1 MKVTKRQENQ
11 KDRVWEM
18 HKVDNLPID
27 KIARR
32 ESINEHKVK
41 AIIAG
46 VKSRLRVP
54 RENKPLSAI
63 VNDEMSYGTEFKCTW
78 EDLSP
83 QEKALV
89 TK

>member
-18 HKVDNLPID
+18 YRVDNLPID
-27 KIARR
+27 KIAKR
-32 ESINEHKVK
+32 EGMTQRKVYIIIN
-41 AIIAG
+41 G
-46 VKSRLRVP
+46 RKSRNRTPRVNQP
-54 RENKPLSAI
+54 IHQI

-78 EDLSP
+78 DDLSP
-83 QEKALV
+83 QEKKLG